1 MADQY
6 EETMLQSRQLAHRMK
21 MGTGASDLL
30 KPDQSTNHY
39 IDTL

>member
-6 EETMLQSRQLAHRMK
+6 EETVMQSRQLAQRMK